1 MRGKIVMSVGNVVAL
16 LAVIVVNYLA
26 NAIPFNGQ
34 TTGEIS
40 DKFDVLF
47 KPAGYVFAIWG
58 AIYLGLL
65 AFAIY
70 QVLPSQ
76 RESGLLDKIGWYFI
90 LSCLA
95 NAVWLYFWH
104 YEHFLLTVAIMLVLL
119 YSLITLYLRL
129 NIGNQP
135 VQPTMRWLV
144 QVPFSIYLGWISVA
158 TIANVTIFFASI
170 DWNGFGIAPTVWFA
184 VVLLAGLA
192 LALLMSWQRR
202 DIAYGL
208 VIIWA
213 FVGVAVQN
221 AGTSA
226 SMLSWSAAVLSV
238 VMVVAGRF
246 LAR

>member
-40 DKFDVLF
+40 DNFDVLF

>member
-1 MRGKIVMSVGNVVAL
+1 MSVGNVVAL

>member
-1 MRGKIVMSVGNVVAL
+1 M
-16 LAVIVVNYLA
+16 
-26 NAIPFNGQ
+26 
-34 TTGEIS
+34 
-40 DKFDVLF
+40 
-47 KPAGYVFAIWG
+47 
-58 AIYLGLL
+58 GLL

-144 QVPFSIYLGWISVA
+144 QVPFSIYLG
-158 TIANVTIFFASI
+158 
-170 DWNGFGIAPTVWFA
+170 
-184 VVLLAGLA
+184 
-192 LALLMSWQRR
+192 
-202 DIAYGL
+202 
-208 VIIWA
+208 
-213 FVGVAVQN
+213 
-221 AGTSA
+221 
-226 SMLSWSAAVLSV
+226 
-238 VMVVAGRF
+238 
-246 LAR
+246 